1 MTLCDRV
8 NDDPID
14 GPKEAVKLTQ
24 EGLESGNAKCQKLTL
39 VVLSALAQN
48 CGPLMHEEIASK
60 SLTGSLLELGTD
72 MSAPESL
79 RQQVLVV
86 LL

>member
-48 CGPLMHEEIASK
+48 CWTFDA
-60 SLTGSLLELGTD
+60 
-72 MSAPESL
+72 
-79 RQQVLVV
+79 
-86 LL
+86 